1 MKKII
6 LILLPLVLVLGIV
19 NIALADEVEIEDI
32 EEEIVLEESTEEEII
47 VEEEQDK
54 VVIEDETS
62 CPHTWG
68 EWYYD
73 LTEYEDGSTTYF
85 RSCECGAY
93 EELGEQA
100 FYDAGG
106 QYEDCDKGRHN
117 WCEDGY
123 CEECGYS
130 EEI

>member
-6 LILLPLVLVLGIV
+6 LLLFSLVLVLGYA
-19 NIALADEVEIEDI
+19 NIALAIDEEPVQAEAEVVQ
-32 EEEIVLEESTEEEII
+32 EETITEESEAV
-47 VEEEQDK
+47 VEEDA
-54 VVIEDETS
+54 
-62 CPHTWG
+62 CPHTFG

-73 LTEYEDGSTTYF
+73 VDVTYF

-93 EELGEQA
+93 EELDEQT
-100 FYDAGG
+100 FYDLGG

>member
-6 LILLPLVLVLGIV
+6 VILASLVLVLGFA
-19 NIALADEVEIEDI
+19 NIALAATEDKEPVKVEAVQ
-32 EEEIVLEESTEEEII
+32 EEIVIEEPVTVETETEA
-47 VEEEQDK
+47 V
-54 VVIEDETS
+54 

-73 LTEYEDGSTTYF
+73 LTEHEDGSTTYF